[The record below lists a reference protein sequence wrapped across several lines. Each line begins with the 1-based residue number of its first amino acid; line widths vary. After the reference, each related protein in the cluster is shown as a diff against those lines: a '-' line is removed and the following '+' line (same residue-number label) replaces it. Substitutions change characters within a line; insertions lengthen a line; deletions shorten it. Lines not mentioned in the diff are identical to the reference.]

1 MVDDETPGSS
11 AVADAKIPWRRN
23 PWFYGILFCILF
35 PPLIRPFT
43 RTIVEAP
50 EPTSPPVGV
59 RLMTTDGSP
68 FDDAA
73 LEERIHIG
81 FFTETAVESCPEP
94 IETMRPLAV
103 RMDEQAY
110 AGRGLFAE
118 DAGFGEEIRILVV
131 VRFDDEA
138 PFDLEALAGLC
149 GLDSDRWVL
158 VGGFSTE
165 VEAFASAL
173 EGRAGEPTT
182 FFSHQRTVIID
193 RSRQAR
199 GLYAMDELGQDEI
212 YHRAQHVLR
221 DVRIASRN
229 GARGL

>member
-1 MVDDETPGSS
+1 MVANETPASSS
-11 AVADAKIPWRRN
+11 AADEKIPWRRN

-50 EPTSPPVGV
+50 EPTSPPVAV
-59 RLMTTDGSP
+59 DLLTADGSP
-68 FDDAA
+68 FEEAA

-81 FFTETAVESCPEP
+81 FFTETSAESCPAA

-131 VRFDDEA
+131 VRLDDGGKT
-138 PFDLEALAGLC
+138 DLESLARSC
-149 GLDSDRWVL
+149 ELDSDRWVL
-158 VGGFSTE
+158 VGGLSAE

-173 EGRAGEPTT
+173 EGRSGGPTT

-193 RSRQAR
+193 RSRRAR
-199 GLYAMDELGQDEI
+199 GLYAMDDLGQDEL

-221 DVRIASRN
+221 DARSAARK
-229 GARGL
+229 GLRGL

>member
-1 MVDDETPGSS
+1 MTAHESPGDSLGADEK
-11 AVADAKIPWRRN
+11 VPWRRN

-50 EPTSPPVGV
+50 EPTSAPVAV
-59 RLMTTDGSP
+59 RLMTTEGST
-68 FDDAA
+68 FDEAA

-81 FFTETAVESCPEP
+81 FFTDATSESCPEA
-94 IETMRPLAV
+94 IDTMRPLAV

-131 VRFDDEA
+131 ARFGDGT
-138 PFDLEALAGLC
+138 PVDLDSLARTC
-149 GLDSDRWVL
+149 ELDSDRWVL
-158 VGGFSTE
+158 VGGHRME

-173 EGRAGEPTT
+173 EGRGGEPTT

-199 GLYAMDELGQDEI
+199 GLYAMDDLGQDEL

-221 DVRIASRN
+221 DARIAARN